1 MTQLKERGV
10 DTEDIRK
17 LVACFYT
24 DDGLVAARDADTLQ
38 KVFDILTGL
47 FGCVGVRINT
57 TKMEVMICVAGR
69 IHTPL
74 DQDAYEARMSD
85 LHRAERKGRKVEC
98 PAYGV
103 PLATGSLRSHLASQH
118 DQYQCFLAPTAGEEG
133 GGDPNQWEARFYPAE
148 GLYR

>member
-1 MTQLKERGV
+1 M
-10 DTEDIRK
+10 
-17 LVACFYT
+17 
-24 DDGLVAARDADTLQ
+24 VAARDADTFQIQ
-38 KVFDILTGL
+38 KTFDILTGL
-47 FGCVGVRINT
+47 CDRVGLRTDT
-57 TKMEVMICVAGR
+57 TKTEVMICVAGR
-69 IHTPL
+69 ICTPL

-85 LHRAERKGRKVEC
+85 LHRVERKGRKVEC